1 VVASGAERVAAH
13 GPVASARVDTMHC
26 RMARWRRVF
35 AGIGELPGVQFFFV
49 RRLLGFAGEGY
60 AVCVG
65 GLAGVVA
72 AWRVMQERVFSSEE
86 RELCDSAQALT
97 GF

>member
-1 VVASGAERVAAH
+1 
-13 GPVASARVDTMHC
+13 
-26 RMARWRRVF
+26 
-35 AGIGELPGVQFFFV
+35 
-49 RRLLGFAGEGY
+49 
-60 AVCVG
+60 
-65 GLAGVVA
+65 VA